1 MGMTNVGNLLELRRI
16 YSRGITGKGITT
28 AVLDTGIYAHP
39 DFFIPRN
46 KIVYFQDL
54 IGVAVLDTGIFPHID
69 FGSRISVFRDFTGVR
84 RSPYD
89 DNGHGTHV
97 SGIIASGGR
106 LGDGSGIGVA
116 PESGIVMLKVL
127 EKDGSGKIKNML
139 KGMEWIL
146 LNHEKYGIR
155 IVNISVGMPVKNI
168 ENPEEEEAKN
178 YPVWKCLLLMVAGGV
193 LVVKGSDFAVSG
205 ATEIARYFGM
215 SERFIGLTIVAFG
228 TSLPELVTSVAAAR
242 RGNSDIAVGNIVGS
256 NLFNIMFVVGIT
268 AVIVPVVY
276 QPTFRVDSIVAVA
289 AAVLLL
295 VCVYRGR
302 VLKRRHGL
310 LMLACYG
317 GYFAYLLLV

>member
-1 MGMTNVGNLLELRRI
+1 MGMTNVGSLLELRRI

-46 KIVYFQDL
+46 KIVYFQD
-54 IGVAVLDTGIFPHID
+54 F
-69 FGSRISVFRDFTGVR
+69 VR
-84 RSPYD
+84 NRKGPFD

-168 ENPEEEEAKN
+168 ENPEEEELVKKVEQLWNTGLVVVVAAGNDGPAPYTITSPGTSRKVITVGTGKEAGGDYSGQGPVPGTCVCKPDIIAPAINILSCDNHGKN
-178 YPVWKCLLLMVAGGV
+178 YKKRSGTSMATPIVSGTVALLLSNEPW
-193 LVVKGSDFAVSG
+193 LSNRDVKIRLMQSALDC
-205 ATEIARYFGM
+205 GM
-215 SERFIGLTIVAFG
+215 AKSRQGW
-228 TSLPELVTSVAAAR
+228 
-242 RGNSDIAVGNIVGS
+242 
-256 NLFNIMFVVGIT
+256 
-268 AVIVPVVY
+268 
-276 QPTFRVDSIVAVA
+276 
-289 AAVLLL
+289 
-295 VCVYRGR
+295 
-302 VLKRRHGL
+302 GL
-310 LMLACYG
+310 LNPEGILRI
-317 GYFAYLLLV
+317 

>member
-16 YSRGITGKGITT
+16 YSRGITGRGITT

-46 KIVYFQDL
+46 KIVYFQD
-54 IGVAVLDTGIFPHID
+54 F
-69 FGSRISVFRDFTGVR
+69 VR
-84 RSPYD
+84 NRKGPFD

-168 ENPEEEEAKN
+168 ENPEEEELVKKVEQLWNTAGNDGPAPYTITSPGTSRKVITVGTGKEAGGDYSGQGPVPGTCVCKPDIIAPAINILSCDNHGKN
-178 YPVWKCLLLMVAGGV
+178 YKRRSGTSMATPIVSGTVALLLSNEPW
-193 LVVKGSDFAVSG
+193 LSNRDVKIRLMQSALDC
-205 ATEIARYFGM
+205 GM
-215 SERFIGLTIVAFG
+215 AKSRQGW
-228 TSLPELVTSVAAAR
+228 
-242 RGNSDIAVGNIVGS
+242 
-256 NLFNIMFVVGIT
+256 
-268 AVIVPVVY
+268 
-276 QPTFRVDSIVAVA
+276 
-289 AAVLLL
+289 
-295 VCVYRGR
+295 
-302 VLKRRHGL
+302 GL
-310 LMLACYG
+310 LNPEGILRI
-317 GYFAYLLLV
+317 

>member
-46 KIVYFQDL
+46 KIVYFQDF
-54 IGVAVLDTGIFPHID
+54 IRNRKGPF
-69 FGSRISVFRDFTGVR
+69 
-84 RSPYD
+84 D

-139 KGMEWIL
+139 KGME
-146 LNHEKYGIR
+146 KYGIR

-168 ENPEEEEAKN
+168 ENPEEEELVKKVEQLWNTGLVVVVAAGNDGPAPYTITSPGTSRKVITVGTGKEAGGDYSGQGPVPGTCVCKPDIIAPAINILSCDNHGKN
-178 YPVWKCLLLMVAGGV
+178 YKRRSGTSMATPIVSGTVALLLSNEPW
-193 LVVKGSDFAVSG
+193 LSNRDVKIRLMQSALDC
-205 ATEIARYFGM
+205 GM
-215 SERFIGLTIVAFG
+215 AKSRQGW
-228 TSLPELVTSVAAAR
+228 
-242 RGNSDIAVGNIVGS
+242 
-256 NLFNIMFVVGIT
+256 
-268 AVIVPVVY
+268 
-276 QPTFRVDSIVAVA
+276 
-289 AAVLLL
+289 
-295 VCVYRGR
+295 
-302 VLKRRHGL
+302 GL
-310 LMLACYG
+310 LNPEGILRI
-317 GYFAYLLLV
+317 